1 MYKDYDKGY
10 EESYRE
16 LVEFRKGISLTWI
29 LGMEDFPE
37 KNSVGGEWGRVLQ
50 AENIMHSKALRQE
63 GAGLLPATSGLVWP
77 GHKELTRAE
86 TSHLILNTPL
96 ASRKFCCA
104 HFTDQG
110 NQDLGA

>member
-50 AENIMHSKALRQE
+50 AENIMHSKALRR
-63 GAGLLPATSGLVWP
+63 GS
-77 GHKELTRAE
+77 RAASSNLRASVAWTQRTDE
-86 TSHLILNTPL
+86 SRDFPFNTQYSP
-96 ASRKFCCA
+96 SK
-104 HFTDQG
+104 
-110 NQDLGA
+110 